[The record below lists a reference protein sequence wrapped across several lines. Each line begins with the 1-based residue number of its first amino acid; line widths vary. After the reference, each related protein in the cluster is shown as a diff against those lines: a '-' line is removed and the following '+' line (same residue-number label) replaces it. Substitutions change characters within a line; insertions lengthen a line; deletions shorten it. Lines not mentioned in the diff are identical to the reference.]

1 MKRFIITFLLC
12 LATYSAYA
20 QYADVRYKL
29 GHLRS
34 DGEKLSKEQVAAV
47 LSQDAYQDY
56 LSGRRVYK
64 AGVITTS
71 VGAGIV
77 GASGLLF
84 GSIAVIPYGENNAEK
99 VLMPLGIIAMSI
111 YGAIAGG
118 VVMVAGIPCLCVGDH
133 RLRKVAGTCEG
144 PQLALSF
151 GPTTNGI
158 GLGLSF

>member
-1 MKRFIITFLLC
+1 M
-12 LATYSAYA
+12 
-20 QYADVRYKL
+20 
-29 GHLRS
+29 
-34 DGEKLSKEQVAAV
+34 

-56 LSGRRVYK
+56 LSGRRVYN

-133 RLRKVAGTCEG
+133 RLRKAAGTCEG